1 VTDER
6 PQKPVPEKV
15 TEADVGD
22 PERMI
27 SAIVRKATKEHR
39 AAGDVLDALNRHLD
53 AFSAEFLRSDRTG
66 PGGLFLKRAIE
77 LLQAEIG
84 KRDVQ
89 GKLLPNQVR
98 EGA

>member
-1 VTDER
+1 VIDER
-6 PQKPVPEKV
+6 PQKPGPEKV
-15 TEADVGD
+15 TEVDVGD
-22 PERMI
+22 PERMV
-27 SAIVRKATKEHR
+27 SAIVRKAMRDHR
-39 AAGDVLDALNRHLD
+39 APGDQLDALNRHLD

-66 PGGLFLKRAIE
+66 PGAEFLKRAIA